1 MAALPVDKTL
11 LIRVDYTDPAAWD
24 ALLSLVDG
32 GVDSDTELRV
42 VSDPSFD
49 GTTPED
55 LEGQLGADPERTFAF
70 LADTVTLASPERP
83 VLVVD
88 LDEDPGR
95 AFRVVP
101 AALPDVQSSLELG
114 NRGFGELA
122 DAADEDG
129 ILRALS

>member
-1 MAALPVDKTL
+1 MAELPVDKTL
-11 LIRVDYTDPAAWD
+11 LIRADYTDPVAWN
-24 ALLSLVDG
+24 ALVAVVAS
-32 GVDSDTELRV
+32 DSELRV

-55 LEGQLGADPERTFAF
+55 LEAQLGADPERSFAF
-70 LADTVTLASPERP
+70 LADTVTLASPEQP

-88 LDEDPGR
+88 LDAEPGR

-114 NRGFGELA
+114 NREFGELA

-129 ILRALS
+129 ILRER